1 MMAAALAGAVT
12 AVLFAALAV
21 VFFVGRRVAERGER
35 QASRRVRALGPAGS
49 GSREVLRRETLS
61 GLPWLHRLLSR
72 MDWSA
77 RLARLLRQAGAPGNP
92 GLYVLASLLLWLAGF
107 YLTLTASGWFLAAL
121 PAGFVL
127 AVLPFWWVRRRRARR
142 MDAFQRQL
150 PEALDLIARALRAGH
165 TFDGG
170 MRMVVDEFDD
180 PIGPEFGQTLD
191 EINFG
196 AHVDEALRGL
206 LERVDCPDL
215 KFFVVSVNI
224 QRETGGNLAEI
235 IGNIASLVRE
245 RFKLLGKVRVLS
257 AEGRLSATI
266 LLALPFL
273 IAVVIQFL
281 NPDYMTDLYTKPMG
295 RLLLGA
301 ALVSMSF
308 GALIIRRMVR
318 IKV

>member
-1 MMAAALAGAVT
+1 MIAAALAGVVT
-12 AVLFAALAV
+12 ALLFTVLAV
-21 VFFVGRRVAERGER
+21 GFFISRRVSERGER
-35 QASRRVRALGPAGS
+35 QVSRRLRALSPAGS
-49 GSREVLRRETLS
+49 SAREVLRRETLS
-61 GLPWLHRLLSR
+61 GLPWFHRLLSR
-72 MDWSA
+72 MNWST
-77 RLARLLRQAGAPGNP
+77 RLQALLRQAGAPGNP
-92 GLYVLASLLLWLAGF
+92 GLYVLASLLLWMTGF
-107 YLTLTASGWFLAAL
+107 YIMLIASGWFLVSL

-127 AVLPFWWVRRRRARR
+127 AWLPFWWVRRRRTKR

-150 PEALDLIARALRAGH
+150 PEALDLIGRALRAGH

-180 PIGPEFGQTLD
+180 PIGPEFGQTLE

-206 LERVDCPDL
+206 LDRVDCPDL

-235 IGNIASLVRE
+235 IGNIANLVRE

-257 AEGRLSATI
+257 AEGRLSAMI

-273 IAVVIQFL
+273 ITLVIQFL
-281 NPDYMTDLYTKPMG
+281 NPEYMTDLYVKPMG
-295 RLLLGA
+295 RMLLGG
-301 ALVSMSF
+301 ALVSMAF
-308 GALIIRRMVR
+308 GALVIRRMIR
-318 IKV
+318 IRV